1 MFIVNFRYRF
11 TTVGRP
17 VLGLY
22 RGRVSLI
29 FAFKIVTRTYWTGVG
44 DKGNGKTSVKDD
56 GRRVGRGLCN

>member
-1 MFIVNFRYRF
+1 M
-11 TTVGRP
+11 
-17 VLGLY
+17 
-22 RGRVSLI
+22 SLI